1 MPFRPIILLLAL
13 VGGVVAQERGPRAS
27 PRQILSGCAAFA
39 PDGTS
44 AAVSVWADALVL
56 EITEPSGKLTHL
68 SRPLLYP
75 VTPGKP
81 VASAPTCKDYFDR
94 NSGLVAVGIGRR
106 FVEDQLEVAV
116 ADLKTL
122 TWIGDWGIGLESG
135 FHPSLA
141 GFLEETTSIAVT
153 GEPVSKDG
161 RGFGHGSYATLLF
174 DPTGKQLMPTPQI
187 RRIYAHEI
195 DLYPTYADPRHNRLW
210 VFRCTVV
217 SAPWNRQPLCPID
230 AMTLTGTQQVFAE
243 FTPSVQGKKRTD
255 LWFSP
260 ESFAVSDSST
270 VTIAEGTML
279 WRVDLQ
285 TQTVDHLVFPM
296 HLHYPYSEGVRGASA
311 ISPDGQVV
319 AVPLTL
325 DELAFPYLVDN
336 YVYRGTDIA
345 VVQVRPLQ
353 LLGILKHE
361 RASDPVAFAIDHRQ
375 GKAAVLVY
383 RKDGWERQEFEAAPK
398 P

>member
-1 MPFRPIILLLAL
+1 MPFRAIVLLLAL
-13 VGGVVAQERGPRAS
+13 VGGVMAQDRGPHAS

-44 AAVSVWADALVL
+44 AAVSVGDDAFVL

-68 SRPLLYP
+68 SRPLRYP
-75 VTPGKP
+75 VTPARP
-81 VASAPTCKDYFDR
+81 AASAYPTCKDYFDG
-94 NSGLVAVGIGRR
+94 NSGLVAVGITRR
-106 FVEDQLEVAV
+106 SVDDQLQVAV
-116 ADLKTL
+116 LDLKTL

-153 GEPVSKDG
+153 GEPVSEDG
-161 RGFGHGSYATLLF
+161 RGYGHGSYATLLF
-174 DPTGKQLMPTPQI
+174 DPTGKQVTPMPQT

-195 DLYPTYADPRHNRLW
+195 NLYPTYADSRHNRIW
-210 VFRCTVV
+210 VFQCAVV
-217 SAPWNRQPLCPID
+217 SAPRDRQPLCPID
-230 AMTLTGTQQVFAE
+230 SMTLAGTEQVFAE
-243 FTPSVQGKKRTD
+243 FTPSVQVKKRAD
-255 LWFSP
+255 LWFYP
-260 ESFAVSDSST
+260 GSFAVPDSST
-270 VTIAEGTML
+270 VTIAEGAML

-285 TQTVDHLVFPM
+285 TQTVDHLVFPI
-296 HLHYPYSEGVRGASA
+296 HTHYPYSEEVRGASA
-311 ISPDGQVV
+311 ISPDGQVI

-361 RASDPVAFAIDHRQ
+361 SASDPVAFAIDHRQ
-375 GKAAVLVY
+375 GKATVLVY
-383 RKDGWERQEFEAAPK
+383 RKDRWERREFDTAPK
-398 P
+398 